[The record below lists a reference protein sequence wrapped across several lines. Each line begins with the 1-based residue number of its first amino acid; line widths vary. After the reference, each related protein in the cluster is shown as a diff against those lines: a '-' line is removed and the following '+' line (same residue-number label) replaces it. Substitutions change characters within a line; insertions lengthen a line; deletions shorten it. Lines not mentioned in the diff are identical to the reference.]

1 MPSELTK
8 FCAALYVL
16 STLNEVDVS
25 HIIYGCVRNMM

>member
-16 STLNEVDVS
+16 STLNEVVS